1 MDKFTAT
8 LLIYR
13 VGFGDFQ
20 DDAGKQ
26 IRFAKAHGLA
36 EFSDD
41 PGRFGLQPVEYS
53 VVDPVTGDASAHIA
67 ADLQGALLDG
77 KVDSGPVKVDC
88 YVMLRTVAKRASIS
102 ICGLKLPAKPVSTP
116 PKPPGAA

>member
-1 MDKFTAT
+1 MDRFLAT
-8 LLIYR
+8 LLLYR

-20 DDAGKQ
+20 DEAGKQ

-53 VVDPVTGDASAHIA
+53 VVDPVTGDSSAQVA

-88 YVMLRTVAKRASIS
+88 YVMLRTVAKRASLS
-102 ICGLKLPAKPVSTP
+102 ICGIKVQAKPVSTP
-116 PKPPGAA
+116 PKSSGVS